1 MLFTDRYSMTAMMS
15 LLVAFLACVDVCFIH
30 NVNCSLAE
38 CFLRIS
44 MGDMSL
50 SVQEYA
56 IWKLLMTHED

>member
-1 MLFTDRYSMTAMMS
+1 MTAMMS